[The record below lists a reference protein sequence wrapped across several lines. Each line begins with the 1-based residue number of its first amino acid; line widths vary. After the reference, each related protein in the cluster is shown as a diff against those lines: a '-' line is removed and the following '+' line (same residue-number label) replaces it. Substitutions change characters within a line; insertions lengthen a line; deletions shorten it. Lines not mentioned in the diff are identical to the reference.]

1 MRVFL
6 VLVRR
11 ELTGFFASMIAYVV
25 AAAVLLLL
33 GVSFLVLVEAL
44 REPVDAP
51 LTELFYDTYFFWLI
65 LMLATPVITMRS
77 LALEK
82 STGTYET
89 LMTAPVGDAQVVL
102 AKFTANLLFVM
113 ITWLPLL
120 GCLLLVRHF
129 TRDDSAPD
137 WGALAAMYLGILLLS
152 AVYVALG
159 VFASALTRNQIIA
172 AIVALVLGVG
182 LFTLSFLGQLR
193 PPADEW
199 QAALFRQVAP
209 VTHMRDFARGVVDV
223 GAVVFHASL
232 AAVFLFLTTK
242 VVESR
247 RWK

>member
-1 MRVFL
+1 MRTFW

-25 AAAVLLLL
+25 VAAVLLLL
-33 GVSFLVLVEAL
+33 GISFLVLIEAL
-44 REPVDAP
+44 REPVDVP
-51 LTELFYDTYFFWLI
+51 LTELFHETYFFWLI
-65 LMLATPVITMRS
+65 LLLGTPVITMRS

-82 STGTYET
+82 SAGTYET

-113 ITWLPLL
+113 LTWLPLL

-129 TRDDSAPD
+129 THDASPPD
-137 WGALAAMYLGILLLS
+137 WGAWAAMYLGILLLS
-152 AVYVALG
+152 AVYVAMGL
-159 VFASALTRNQIIA
+159 FASALTHNQIIA

-193 PPADEW
+193 PAASEW
-199 QAALFRQVAP
+199 QAALFRQLAP
-209 VTHMRDFARGVVDV
+209 VEHMRDFARGVVDV
-223 GAVVFHASL
+223 AQVVFHASV
-232 AAVFLFLTTK
+232 AALFLFVTTK

>member
-1 MRVFL
+1 MRAFW

-25 AAAVLLLL
+25 VAAVLLLL
-33 GVSFLVLVEAL
+33 GISFLVLLEAL

-51 LTELFYDTYFFWLI
+51 LTELFYETYFFWLI
-65 LMLATPVITMRS
+65 LLLGTPVITMRS

-113 ITWLPLL
+113 LTWLPLL
-120 GCLLLVRHF
+120 GCVLLVRRF
-129 TRDDSAPD
+129 THDASALD
-137 WGALAAMYLGILLLS
+137 WGAVAAMYLGILLLS
-152 AVYVALG
+152 AVYVAMGL
-159 VFASALTRNQIIA
+159 FASALTRNQIIA

-182 LFTLSFLGQLR
+182 LLTLSFLGQLR
-193 PPADEW
+193 PAAAEW
-199 QAALFRQVAP
+199 QAALFRHVAP
-209 VTHMRDFARGVVDV
+209 VEHMRDFARGVVDL
-223 GAVVFHASL
+223 AQVVFHVSV
-232 AAVFLFLTTK
+232 AAVFLFVTTK